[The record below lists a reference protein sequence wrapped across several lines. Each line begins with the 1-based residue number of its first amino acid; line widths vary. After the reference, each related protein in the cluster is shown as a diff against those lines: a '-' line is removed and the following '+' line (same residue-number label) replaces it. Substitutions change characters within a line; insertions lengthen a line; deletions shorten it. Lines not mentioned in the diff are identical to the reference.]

1 MAEEETQSL
10 FTQCVVPCVSK
21 ASIHPSIGPG
31 KHITR
36 YNSGV
41 KCSLSSQTV
50 ASCILVHSP
59 TRMTFIFVKT
69 IVDFDAMLRFAR
81 IHGHD
86 TTIESQWVLLFIP
99 IAGQLLRSRAIFSCF
114 SSSTVTRFAYLK
126 IFLVVRSS
134 SGNLLSRHR
143 LVKSLAPAAKSEKE
157 RRIVLICLSPS
168 QRGLSH

>member
-21 ASIHPSIGPG
+21 ASIHPSIGPC

-50 ASCILVHSP
+50 SPCILVHAP

-69 IVDFDAMLRFAR
+69 VVDFDAMLRFAR

-86 TTIESQWVLLFIP
+86 DYRIAMGVAFCSNRSTTASVSRYLLVFLWFHRNEVRRLSQNISP
-99 IAGQLLRSRAIFSCF
+99 AISYPGID
-114 SSSTVTRFAYLK
+114 S
-126 IFLVVRSS
+126 
-134 SGNLLSRHR
+134 
-143 LVKSLAPAAKSEKE
+143 
-157 RRIVLICLSPS
+157 
-168 QRGLSH
+168 